1 MVYWNGHR
9 GEGNRIGLHLKV
21 LKKLVETSVNTDQP
35 HLSSKKTEWKQLCSV
50 GKYSNLDILL
60 LVVKDF
66 QLANKI
72 YGIVK

>member
-1 MVYWNGHR
+1 
-9 GEGNRIGLHLKV
+9 V